1 MSTTQ
6 LVLVELAAVVAL
18 LLVIRAVLRHAC
30 DPRRDAALVAYFG
43 RHRPRRRTLAHVGGI
58 R

>member
-6 LVLVELAAVVAL
+6 LVLVELAAVVVL
-18 LLVIRAVLRHAC
+18 LLVIRGVLRHAC
-30 DPRRDAALVAYFG
+30 DPRRDAG
-43 RHRPRRRTLAHVGGI
+43 RHRPGRHTLAHAGGL